1 MSKRGCMTTKVA
13 IGVAITAV
21 LLCASA
27 NLRAQKTTAIPLPP
41 MGWSSWNSF
50 SNTVDSQVIVDQ
62 AKAMIATG
70 MHKVGYQSINI
81 DEGWWLGQRD
91 EHGNKIGRASCR

>member
-1 MSKRGCMTTKVA
+1 MSNPGCRFTVLV
-13 IGVAITAV
+13 IGAMRAAA
-21 LLCASA
+21 LMWGAS
-27 NLRAQKTTAIPLPP
+27 NVKAQKQIPVPLPP

-70 MHKVGYQSINI
+70 MHKVGYQYINI
-81 DEGWWLGQRD
+81 DEGWWLGPVSYTHLTLPTKR
-91 EHGNKIGRASCR
+91 I